1 MSKLKTLDIQ
11 LLVEIFF
18 YYIEVKIYEC
28 VLACLCVILL
38 KQYKFFIYIC
48 TYNASYHVNYLVRR
62 KNYKQKNTKMYK
74 ALLI

>member
-18 YYIEVKIYEC
+18 YYIEVKIYVC
-28 VLACLCVILL
+28 VYVLACLCVILL

-62 KNYKQKNTKMYK
+62 KNYKQKKY
-74 ALLI
+74 